1 MKQAVTSREQLRTAA
16 QDILQAEG
24 PGALSIRRLAKEL
37 GISAGVVY
45 NYFPSKGELLLAL
58 TEQFWR
64 GVFHPGLEEFVTG
77 GDFLAF
83 FREVYARLGARWP
96 QFMALLA
103 GPLALLAEQERG
115 QGRAGERQ
123 SLAHMQAGFEAALAA
138 DKNIRP
144 GAFSGAFSRQAF
156 AAFALQS
163 TLGELRAGKPD
174 PAFLEEAFR
183 RILY

>member
-1 MKQAVTSREQLRTAA
+1 M
-16 QDILQAEG
+16 
-24 PGALSIRRLAKEL
+24 
-37 GISAGVVY
+37 
-45 NYFPSKGELLLAL
+45 
-58 TEQFWR
+58 
-64 GVFHPGLEEFVTG
+64 TG